1 MATTAKK
8 KTTAKKSVKKKP
20 ALKQSKKVNPYLIGI
35 GAIVV
40 AIVGALIVRGSFAAT
55 WPSNDGSCGYIT
67 NRVDRNT
74 KPPTLKQG
82 STGKCVK
89 LLQQGLI
96 ATGFLKGSAD
106 GIYGPKTADSVLF
119 LETAYRFNFKT
130 KDRVADKC
138 TWLAVQGAAMY
149 GRGSVDKV
157 RFYTNLNGGT
167 CVN

>member
-1 MATTAKK
+1 MATTIKK
-8 KTTAKKSVKKKP
+8 KSPEKKSVKKKP

-55 WPSNDGSCGYIT
+55 WPSSDGSCGYIT

-119 LETAYRFNFKT
+119 LETAYRFKT
-130 KDRVADKC
+130 QDRVANKC
-138 TWLAVQGAAMY
+138 TWVAIQGASMY

-157 RFYTNLNGGT
+157 RFYTNLEGGN
-167 CVN
+167 CVK